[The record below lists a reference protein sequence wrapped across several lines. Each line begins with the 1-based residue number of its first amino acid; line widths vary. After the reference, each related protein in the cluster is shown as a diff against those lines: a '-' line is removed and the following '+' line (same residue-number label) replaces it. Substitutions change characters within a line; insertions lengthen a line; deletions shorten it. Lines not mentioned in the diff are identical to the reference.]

1 MRVQFRSMSKHRKGN
16 SGEPETHDDRQANG
30 ADFVTLTDE
39 MAEASV
45 ASEERWQ
52 ELQSQ
57 LQEKERELAELKDK
71 YLRALADGENA
82 RKRIRQQSEESVRI
96 QKEGILRDLLPIVDN
111 LERAVGAAREGVSDT
126 TVIVEGVQMVL
137 RSLLDFLKS
146 QGVVPIVSAGQPFD
160 PARHEAVDQ
169 VASDTHPP
177 NTVVKEFHRGYL
189 IGDRVL
195 RPASVTVAKGVV
207 NRRNNGE
214 SDTSEV
220 END

>member
-1 MRVQFRSMSKHRKGN
+1 MNKHRKGN
-16 SGEPETHDDRQANG
+16 SGEPETHEQADG
-30 ADFVTLTDE
+30 PDLVTLTDE
-39 MAEASV
+39 MAESSG
-45 ASEERWQ
+45 ASEARSQ
-52 ELQSQ
+52 ELQTQ
-57 LQEKERELAELKDK
+57 LQEKEKELAELKDK
-71 YLRALADGENA
+71 YLRSLADGENA

-96 QKEGILRDLLPIVDN
+96 QKEAVLRDLLPIVDN
-111 LERAVGAAREGVSDT
+111 LERAVGAAREGAKDPA
-126 TVIVEGVQMVL
+126 VIVDGVQMVL

-160 PARHEAVDQ
+160 PSRHEAVDQ

-177 NTVVKEFHRGYL
+177 NTVVNEFHRGYL

-195 RPASVTVAKGVV
+195 RPASVTVAKGAS